1 MENEVNTKLSER
13 IFKSRLDYYWKSLSI
28 YAIILSLAILIQE
41 SLSNLKVV
49 NAIYKPL
56 IFLLIFFVIIT
67 SIALLYQ
74 IYKKKSIIL
83 NEEGIVFKYR
93 NKSRQF
99 NWDKIIKIT
108 FIRDKFSS
116 KSAPQIIR
124 IKVNKYRFFRVNPS
138 SFENETELINY
149 LQDIK
154 LRYHK

>member
-124 IKVNKYRFFRVNPS
+124 IKVNKYRFFRINPS
-138 SFENETELINY
+138 SFENESELINY

-154 LRYHK
+154 LRNHK